1 MQKCDKQR
9 FMKGNVSRFG
19 RGYEAT
25 AKENDTE
32 GNEQGL
38 EYCIGQARYHAPPV
52 KSSDGQARQEGSQ
65 RLCRLMLLV
74 SIAHISTF
82 RIWH

>member
-1 MQKCDKQR
+1 MDGRSRVERNVGAGKSMQKCDKQR

-38 EYCIGQARYHAPPV
+38 EYSIGQARYHAPPV
-52 KSSDGQARQEGSQ
+52 KSSDG
-65 RLCRLMLLV
+65 
-74 SIAHISTF
+74 
-82 RIWH
+82 